1 MEQKIIDE
9 IIQMV
14 KQNPNDLELGGKIRE
29 YVYQLQKE
37 AW

>member
-37 AW
+37 A